1 MQKLALKTKI
11 KGLTVLGY
19 TNLNLL
25 GNKATLKV
33 YKSKASCKVAAVK
46 IVAKN
51 KIKAA
56 KQFIDDFAAVLKGE
70 ALKAKIWTAKRILRL
85 KGYSWEL
92 YINVCNAFR
101 LLRLF
106 NASVSGELRVKL

>member
-1 MQKLALKTKI
+1 MQTLSLKTKI
-11 KGLTVLGY
+11 KGLTVVGF

-25 GNKATLKV
+25 GKKATLKV
-33 YKSKASCKVAAVK
+33 YKSKASCKIAAAK

-51 KIKAA
+51 KIKDAT
-56 KQFIDDFAAVLKGE
+56 QFVEDFANVLKGE
-70 ALKAKIWTAKRILRL
+70 ALKAKVWTAKRMLRL
-85 KGYSWEL
+85 KYSWEL

-106 NASVSGELRVKL
+106 NASVSRDLRVKL

>member
-1 MQKLALKTKI
+1 MQKLSLKKKI
-11 KGLTVLGY
+11 SLKIVGF

-25 GNKATLKV
+25 GKKATLKV
-33 YKSKASCKVAAVK
+33 YKTKARCKIAAAK
-46 IVAKN
+46 IIAKN

-70 ALKAKIWTAKRILRL
+70 VLKGKIWAAKRMLRL

-106 NASVSGELRVKL
+106 NASVSRELRVKL